1 MAKKKPLDQYKAGY
15 YKACLALCESGFNN
29 PQAAQKIL
37 NIRVHVANI
46 TSLEEFEAGLV
57 AEWNLPTNLF
67 NNIESLAKGNIVSQV
82 KKEVGLDDEDRVTDS
97 EYIEAVL
104 WFEKAYDIN
113 TWKDFDSFNEPLQLL
128 YAMCR
133 YSRAKN
139 CAAYMKSFLDKVQ
152 EDIWNEEGVHY
163 TLENATIQRLPN
175 GDFTPTTIQLWQQ
188 AYKILSEQAPI
199 VYEIAQEHDEF
210 VDLPKYLRS

>member
-15 YKACLALCESGFNN
+15 YKACLALCESGFKN

-57 AEWNLPTNLF
+57 AEWNLPANLF
-67 NNIESLAKGNIVSQV
+67 KNIEELAKDSVVAQV
-82 KKEVGLDDEDRVTDS
+82 KKEVGFDDEDRITDS
-97 EYIEAVL
+97 EYIEAVC
-104 WFEKAYDIN
+104 WMEKAYDIN
-113 TWKDFDSFNEPLQLL
+113 TWEELDNFNEPFHIL
-128 YAMCR
+128 YALCR
-133 YSRAKN
+133 SSKYCKE
-139 CAAYMKSFLDKVQ
+139 YMKSFLNQIQ
-152 EDIWNEEGVHY
+152 EDIWNEEGIHY
-163 TLENATIQRLPN
+163 TLENTTIRRLPN
-175 GDFTPTTIQLWQQ
+175 GDFTPTTIQLWQR
-188 AYKILSEQAPI
+188 AYKILSEKAPI